1 MLQTQADKYQSSVLN
16 SLRIIQICF
25 SGFTVW
31 PTPRDNL
38 KMLLLEIARGK
49 DYAFV
54 VLPSCIPNF

>member
-38 KMLLLEIARGK
+38 KMLLLEIASFCGPPLM
-49 DYAFV
+49 Y
-54 VLPSCIPNF
+54 P